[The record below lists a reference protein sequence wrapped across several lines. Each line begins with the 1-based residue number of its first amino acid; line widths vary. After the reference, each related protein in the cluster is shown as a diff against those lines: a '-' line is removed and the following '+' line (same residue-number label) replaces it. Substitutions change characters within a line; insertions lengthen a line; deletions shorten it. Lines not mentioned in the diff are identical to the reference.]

1 MTRRHY
7 NSNCLAM
14 GANVTTLEIMKRI
27 TAVFLETGFE
37 GGRHL
42 RRVEKMMAIEEEQNG
57 KTE

>member
-1 MTRRHY
+1 
-7 NSNCLAM
+7 M

-42 RRVEKMMAIEEEQNG
+42 RRVEKMMAIEDEQNG